1 MRPLKPYKLELND
14 PAKLTYPLFG
24 MPKYDGV
31 RFIVSEVNG
40 VKVALSNS
48 LKPLPNKHLQEL
60 IQAFPLGSD
69 GEVLLSFDP
78 LENKCPEVV
87 SAVMAYDTV
96 TDLKFVIFDNYL
108 LNGGYQDRLSE
119 MILQVNDPPLALG
132 VVATPK
138 FTVIHYPSDLLEY
151 ANNLITQGYEGA
163 IFRHPDGRY
172 KHGRSTLKESYMLK
186 FKHIQDDEAIVIGF
200 EPWEQ
205 NTAISEYNELGLLQ
219 KSNKKENRVPLDML
233 GALVVKHD
241 TYGVFNIGS
250 GFTKD
255 QRIEF
260 WQNRENI
267 IGKIVTYKYLAHGI
281 KDKPRHNIFKMFR
294 PVEDLS

>member
-14 PAKLTYPLFG
+14 PVRLAYPLFG

-78 LENKCPEVV
+78 SENLCSEVV

-96 TDLKFVIFDNYL
+96 SDLKFVIFDNYL
-108 LNGGYQDRLSE
+108 LDGGYQDRLSE
-119 MILQVNDPPLALG
+119 VILQVNDPPLALG

-151 ANNLITQGYEGA
+151 ADNLITEGYEGA
-163 IFRHPDGRY
+163 IFRSPIGKY

-186 FKHIQDDEAIVIGF
+186 FKHIQDDEAVVIGF

-205 NTAISEYNELGLLQ
+205 NTAVSEYNELGLLQ
-219 KSNKKENRVPLDML
+219 KSNKLEYKVSKDML
-233 GALVVKHD
+233 GALVVKHAD
-241 TYGVFNIGS
+241 YGEFRIGT
-250 GFTKD
+250 GFTHD
-255 QRIEF
+255 QRIQY
-260 WQNRENI
+260 WRGRENLT
-267 IGKIVTYKYLAHGI
+267 GKTVTFKFMPHGV
-281 KDKPRHNIFKMFR
+281 KDKPRHPVFKMFR
-294 PVEDLS
+294 PIEDL